1 MFCVVNK
8 IYLGLRMITLYLP
21 MMDFGWA
28 HFVIVFFF
36 SLKLLKFIIEQKNL
50 VKWNEKHEMH
60 RLFL

>member
-36 SLKLLKFIIEQKNL
+36 FPEAFKIHYRTKEPCKM
-50 VKWNEKHEMH
+50 E
-60 RLFL
+60 

>member
-1 MFCVVNK
+1 
-8 IYLGLRMITLYLP
+8 
-21 MMDFGWA
+21 MMDFGWT

-36 SLKLLKFIIEQKNL
+36 FPLKLLKFIIEQKNL